1 MPSWMSGPV
10 KTRNSSAGEA
20 SKAGSARRSQWLRLY
35 LVQRMALCDPP
46 ASRAFAPA
54 KHPRIAVV
62 VFKQN
67 AGEGY
72 AQAAPIA
79 GSIIAQSLPL
89 VKP

>member
-1 MPSWMSGPV
+1 
-10 KTRNSSAGEA
+10 
-20 SKAGSARRSQWLRLY
+20 
-35 LVQRMALCDPP
+35 
-46 ASRAFAPA
+46 
-54 KHPRIAVV
+54 VV